1 MENLNYCQRETER
14 GREREREKVH
24 VCLDVR
30 RRGIRYPKYERT

>member
-1 MENLNYCQRETER
+1 MSERERQREG
-14 GREREREKVH
+14 GREREKGH